1 MSFNPHYKATPDTLS
16 EGQRSTGTVDS
27 TGALRVNAIAVSSAQ
42 ILTTTATILSGAS
55 LSSAIDLSAGRLSRI
70 AIPASWTTANLTFQ
84 TSADNSTFNDLY
96 DSYGTEYTVTVGG
109 ASRAIVIPL
118 ADFIGVRYLKI
129 RSGTT
134 GTPVNQGADRIL
146 TLVLVP

>member
-1 MSFNPHYKATPDTLS
+1 MALPAGVSKDSIRAVYETLIGGGTPSNPLS
-16 EGQRSTGTVDS
+16 VS
-27 TGALRVNAIAVSSAQ
+27 ASSAT
-42 ILTTTATILSGAS
+42 IATTTATIANGAS
-55 LSSAIDLSAGRLSRI
+55 LSGAIDLSAGRLARI

-84 TSADNSTFNDLY
+84 TSADNVTFNDLY
-96 DSYGTEYTVTVGG
+96 DSYGTEYTATVGG
-109 ASRAIVIPL
+109 ASRAIIIPL

-134 GTPVNQGADRIL
+134 GTPVNQGADRTL